1 MSTVMITGGTGL
13 IGSALS
19 SMLVESGYNVII
31 LSRNPLETAKS
42 HRYQQTAHA
51 FRSNGN
57 IFYSRWDIDK
67 KYIDPSALKEADHI
81 IHLAGASV
89 AAKRWTSATKKE
101 ILESRTK
108 SGELLVNVLQNS
120 SNKVKSVISA
130 SAIGWYGPDKEN
142 PFVEEDS
149 AAHDFLGQTC
159 AKWESSILPLEQL
172 GKRLVR
178 FRIGIVLS
186 NEGGALKEFRK
197 PLRFGVAAIMG
208 NGDQMVSW
216 VHIQDLCRAYMM
228 AIENDS
234 LTGVYNMVSPNPV
247 SNRVLTL
254 TLAQQIAGSRYI
266 PVKIPS
272 ALLKLALGEMSVEI
286 LKSATVSSKKIEDAG
301 FQFNFPN
308 VEAAI
313 QDLYS

>member
-31 LSRNPLETAKS
+31 LSRNPLETAKAN
-42 HRYQQTAHA
+42 RYQQTAHA

-57 IFYSRWDIDK
+57 LFYSRWDIEK
-67 KYIDPSALKEADHI
+67 KYIDPAALKEADHI

-89 AAKRWTSATKKE
+89 AAKRWTATTKRE

-108 SGELLVNVLQNS
+108 SGELLVEVLKNTQ
-120 SNKVKSVISA
+120 NKVKTIVSA
-130 SAIGWYGPDKEN
+130 SAIGWYGPDKGT
-142 PFVEEDS
+142 PFVEEDPFS
-149 AAHDFLGQTC
+149 NDFLGQTC
-159 AKWESSILPLEQL
+159 EKWESSILPLEEL

-197 PLRFGVAAIMG
+197 PLRFGVAAVMG
-208 NGDQMVSW
+208 NGSQMVSW

-228 AIENDS
+228 AIENSS
-234 LTGVYNMVSPNPV
+234 LSGVFNLVAPNPV
-247 SNRVLTL
+247 SNRELTI
-254 TLAQQIAGSRYI
+254 TLAEQIAGGRYI
-266 PVKIPS
+266 PFKVPS
-272 ALLKLALGEMSVEI
+272 TLLKLILGEMSVEV
-286 LKSATVSSKKIEDAG
+286 LKSATVSSKKLSQEG
-301 FQFNFPN
+301 FQFMFPTIN
-308 VEAAI
+308 SAI